1 MSRYYTDPIFYL
13 LLALCVPVLGWFY
26 RPEQTAYEGGVL
38 ALTSAIVLFP
48 VIEEMLFR
56 GL

>member
-1 MSRYYTDPIFYL
+1 MSRFYADPILYL

-26 RPEQTAYEGGVL
+26 RPEQTDYEGGVL

-48 VIEEMLFR
+48 VLEEMLFR